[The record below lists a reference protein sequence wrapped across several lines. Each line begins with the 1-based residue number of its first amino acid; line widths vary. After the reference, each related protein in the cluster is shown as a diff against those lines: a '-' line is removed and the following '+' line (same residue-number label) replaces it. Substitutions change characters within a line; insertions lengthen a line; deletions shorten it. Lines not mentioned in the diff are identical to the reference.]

1 MGDVPVGPDTQV
13 TTMAEQNYD
22 EDAALEA
29 ALKASLMTVQ
39 EDDKRRKQ
47 KYGHLYTTM
56 IPPVQAANVH
66 GPATSSR
73 SLGGSPITVAGC
85 SPADPGLSS
94 SQPSLKNSAQARTNV
109 PQGGIARPRP
119 QSIKGKNSDRFDSA
133 FGNSSSTQ
141 LYPSVSAAASKT
153 SPTVPPR
160 PDVVQTKLPPPPLP
174 TVGPNARGTQMQ
186 NNAAVSGTN
195 MIQAAHNMTN
205 SSMTPQPPHANCGG
219 LGVLDQP
226 LIKLSPP
233 ISKSNDPFGF
243 DVNTLDPLYSS
254 AVTAEGQMP
263 ATGTVLG
270 FEGWLALNPAST
282 VETQSNPMYWMNSNP
297 FQNSSGFFCGANGM
311 QQITGQPPQGG
322 TLQRD
327 RTSAAPNS
335 QISGAGNY
343 NTIQTTR
350 GMTNNRNAFVSNVVP
365 VQGTCPQRGPSPS
378 VEVQKVLNQSFVTGP
393 TSAQQQRVP
402 SSASQQLQHDQA
414 ERHLSEL
421 SDLMD
426 FSLDESD
433 DFMTL
438 GSFDPLDSMDQPT
451 PSSDADLSFFAEQG
465 TERAKP
471 VPVTVPKPAPTAQAS
486 GFTLPLQTQALD
498 KYAAFRQP
506 SPMTIKSPE
515 EEHYEKLTI
524 MKINEMAKKS
534 PSPVETPT
542 SESAVDEGALQDPF
556 SIDALTRELEEKRA
570 KHAEE
575 QVLRQALLRKRNAQ
589 EREQQ
594 EKMEQLLAEEEQNKK
609 LFRRNSHMVKG
620 QVSCLQLFVII
631 CTHILEMFDVLQIC
645 CLIC

>member
-1 MGDVPVGPDTQV
+1 
-13 TTMAEQNYD
+13 MAEQNYD

-29 ALKASLMTVQ
+29 ALKASMMTVQ
-39 EDDKRRKQ
+39 EDDIRRKQ

-56 IPPVQAANVH
+56 IPPVQASNVH

-85 SPADPGLSS
+85 APADPGLSS
-94 SQPSLKNSAQARTNV
+94 SQPSLKNSAQAKTSV

-119 QSIKGKNSDRFDSA
+119 QSIKGKNTDRFDSA
-133 FGNSSSTQ
+133 FSNSGSAQ
-141 LYPSVSAAASKT
+141 LYPSVSAVASKT
-153 SPTVPPR
+153 SPTVPAR
-160 PDVVQTKLPPPPLP
+160 PDVVQSKLPPPPLP
-174 TVGPNARGTQMQ
+174 TVGPNARGIQMQ
-186 NNAAVSGTN
+186 NSAATSGTN
-195 MIQAAHNMTN
+195 MAQAAHSMTN
-205 SSMTPQPPHANCGG
+205 SSVTPQPPRATSGG

-233 ISKSNDPFGF
+233 VSKCNVPFGF

-254 AVTAEGQMP
+254 AMTVGGQMP

-282 VETQSNPMYWMNSNP
+282 VETQSNPMYGMNCNP
-297 FQNSSGFFCGANGM
+297 FQNNSGFYGANGK

-327 RTSAAPNS
+327 RTSAPNS

-350 GMTNNRNAFVSNVVP
+350 GMTNNRNVFVGNVVP
-365 VQGTCPQRGPSPS
+365 MQTPVPQRGPSPS
-378 VEVQKVLNQSFVTGP
+378 VDTQKVSNQSFVTGATTTQP
-393 TSAQQQRVP
+393 QRVQG
-402 SSASQQLQHDQA
+402 SVSQQLQHDQA

-438 GSFDPLDSMDQPT
+438 GSFDPLDSIDQPT
-451 PSSDADLSFFAEQG
+451 PSSDADLSFFAEPD

-471 VPVTVPKPAPTAQAS
+471 IPVTVPKPSSTAQAS
-486 GFTLPLQTQALD
+486 GFTLPLQTQAID

-515 EEHYEKLTI
+515 EENYEKLTI

-542 SESAVDEGALQDPF
+542 SEPAVDEGALQDPF

-589 EREQQ
+589 ERERQ

-620 QVSCLQLFVII
+620 QVSYIPLSVIVH
-631 CTHILEMFDVLQIC
+631 THILVICGVLQIYC
-645 CLIC
+645 KYVQLI

>member
-1 MGDVPVGPDTQV
+1 
-13 TTMAEQNYD
+13 MAEQNYD
-22 EDAALEA
+22 EDAAIEA

-94 SQPSLKNSAQARTNV
+94 SQPSLKNSAPARTNV

-133 FGNSSSTQ
+133 FGNSNSAQ

-160 PDVVQTKLPPPPLP
+160 PDVVQSKLPPPPLP
-174 TVGPNARGTQMQ
+174 TVGPNARGIQMQ
-186 NNAAVSGTN
+186 NNAA
-195 MIQAAHNMTN
+195 IQAAQNMTT
-205 SSMTPQPPHANCGG
+205 SSMTSQPPHASCGG

-254 AVTAEGQMP
+254 AGGQMP

-282 VETQSNPMYWMNSNP
+282 VDTQSNPMYGMNSNP
-297 FQNSSGFFCGANGM
+297 FQNSSGFYGANGM

-327 RTSAAPNS
+327 RTSAAQNS

-350 GMTNNRNAFVSNVVP
+350 GMTNNRNAFVGNVVP
-365 VQGTCPQRGPSPS
+365 MQGTCPQRGPSPS
-378 VEVQKVLNQSFVTGP
+378 VEVQRVLSQSLVTGP
-393 TSAQQQRVP
+393 TSAQLQRVP
-402 SSASQQLQHDQA
+402 NSASQQLQHDQA

-451 PSSDADLSFFAEQG
+451 PSSDADMSFFAEPG

-471 VPVTVPKPAPTAQAS
+471 VPVTVPKPTPTAQAS

-542 SESAVDEGALQDPF
+542 SEPAVDEGTLQDPF

-589 EREQQ
+589 ERERQ
-594 EKMEQLLAEEEQNKK
+594 EKIEQLLAEEEQNKK

-620 QVSCLQLFVII
+620 QVSYLQLFVTI
-631 CTHILEMFDVLQIC
+631 
-645 CLIC
+645 